1 MKKIQAKLIKLLK
14 EDARYTAEEL
24 AAMVGESEENV
35 KRELRALEESG
46 VIVKYTAI
54 TNSELEDAGVV
65 EALIEVKVTPKRL
78 KGFDEIA

>member
-35 KRELRALEESG
+35 KRE
-46 VIVKYTAI
+46 
-54 TNSELEDAGVV
+54 
-65 EALIEVKVTPKRL
+65 
-78 KGFDEIA
+78 